1 MTATTEINYLMY
13 MALKELPFLAFAKSL
28 EEWRWKVFSG
38 EYPESQFQ
46 REWEDIVFENM
57 GLMQPIEVSARIT
70 YPPLNSITERYV

>member
-46 REWEDIVFENM
+46 RQWEDIVFENM
-57 GLMQPIEVSARIT
+57 GLMQPIEVRTRIT
-70 YPPLNSITERYV
+70 HHPQILTTERYV